1 MKCTD
6 EWCGQACRCACPTDH
21 DVPCVFTPIPYCTL
35 CAKGR
40 CFVSCCSKLQDL
52 PGYVVPHTDPNYQ
65 LQLMYDIHPPQF
77 GDQAQPPVE
86 VHMSESNG
94 QTGLRDTTPQVVYAG
109 TAVYA
114 EAVPAMASADA
125 GYNKKVEA
133 MQVQR

>member
-1 MKCTD
+1 
-6 EWCGQACRCACPTDH
+6 
-21 DVPCVFTPIPYCTL
+21 
-35 CAKGR
+35 
-40 CFVSCCSKLQDL
+40 
-52 PGYVVPHTDPNYQ
+52 
-65 LQLMYDIHPPQF
+65 MYDIHPPQF

-86 VHMSESNG
+86 VHVSESNG
-94 QTGLRDTTPQVVYAG
+94 PTGLRDTTPQVVYAG